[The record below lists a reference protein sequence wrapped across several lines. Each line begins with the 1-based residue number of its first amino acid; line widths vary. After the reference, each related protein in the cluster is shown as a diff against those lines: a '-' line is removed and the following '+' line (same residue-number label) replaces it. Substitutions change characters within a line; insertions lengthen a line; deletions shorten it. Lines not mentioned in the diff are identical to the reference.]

1 MNCWECIM
9 QLQGK
14 VAIVTGS
21 SRGIGKAIALALARE
36 GAHIVVAARTEQKS
50 RLIAGTVYETAEAIE
65 ALGGKALPLKTDVAN
80 ESDVKNMLT
89 STLHQFQRVDILVNN
104 AATNRPA
111 LFRNTSLNGW
121 DEIIRVNVRGTVV
134 CTKAVLPVMMEQ
146 RSGHII
152 NLSSVVADTVHHE
165 PMTGLAYDVSKAAI
179 NRFTRGLADELK
191 PYTIGVNA
199 LAPDNTA
206 TEGWSF
212 LNRSVDTSRWTR
224 PEVWGAFAVFVALQD
239 PATFTGRILSEGD
252 LREASQKKGSA
263 HT

>member
-1 MNCWECIM
+1 M
-9 QLQGK
+9 QLKGK

-36 GAHIVVAARTEQKS
+36 GAHVIVAARTEKKS
-50 RLIAGTVYETAEAIE
+50 RLIAGTLYETAEAIE
-65 ALGGKALPLKTDVAN
+65 ASGGTALPVKTDVAN
-80 ESDVKNMLT
+80 EKDVANMLKK
-89 STLHQFQRVDILVNN
+89 TLHQFQRVDILVNN

-111 LFRNTSLNGW
+111 LFSNTSLNVW

-134 CTKAVLPVMMEQ
+134 CTKSVLPVMMEQ

-152 NLSSVVADTVHHE
+152 NISSVVADKLQHE

-191 PYTIGVNA
+191 SYTIGVNA

-212 LNRSVDTSRWTR
+212 LNSSVDTSGWAR
-224 PEVWGAFAVFVALQD
+224 PEVWGAFAVFVATQD
-239 PATFTGRILSEGD
+239 PSAFTGRILSEED
-252 LREASQKKGSA
+252 LRNESLKRGSVQ
-263 HT
+263 T

>member
-1 MNCWECIM
+1 M
-9 QLQGK
+9 QLKGK

-36 GAHIVVAARTEQKS
+36 GAHIIVAARTEQKS
-50 RLIAGTVYETAEAIE
+50 RLIAGTLYDTAEAIE
-65 ALGGKALPLKTDVAN
+65 ALGGTALPVKTDVAN
-80 ESDVKNMLT
+80 ENDVGNMLNK
-89 STLHQFQRVDILVNN
+89 TLHQFQRVDILVNN

-111 LFRNTSLNGW
+111 LFRNTSLNSW
-121 DEIIRVNVRGTVV
+121 DEIIRVNVRGTVL
-134 CTKAVLPVMMEQ
+134 CTQSVLPVMIQQ

-152 NLSSVVADTVHHE
+152 NISSVVADKLHHK

-179 NRFTRGLADELK
+179 NRFTRGLAEELK

-199 LAPDNTA
+199 LAPDNTE

-212 LNRSVDTSRWTR
+212 LNRSVDTSGWSR
-224 PEVWGAFAVFVALQD
+224 PELWGAFAVFVAKQD
-239 PATFTGRILSEGD
+239 PSTFTGKILSEED
-252 LREASQKKGSA
+252 LRKESLKRGSP

>member
-1 MNCWECIM
+1 M
-9 QLQGK
+9 QLKGK

-36 GAHIVVAARTEQKS
+36 GAHIIVAARTEQKS
-50 RLIAGTVYETAEAIE
+50 RLIAGTLYETAEAIE
-65 ALGGKALPLKTDVAN
+65 ASGGTVLPVKTDVAN
-80 ESDVKNMLT
+80 EKDVANMLNK
-89 STLHQFQRVDILVNN
+89 TLHQFQRVDILVNN

-111 LFRNTSLNGW
+111 LFRNTSLNAW

-134 CTKAVLPVMMEQ
+134 CTQSVLPVMMEQ
-146 RSGHII
+146 RAGHII
-152 NLSSVVADTVHHE
+152 NISSVVADKLHHE

-179 NRFTRGLADELK
+179 NRFTKGLADELK

-212 LNRSVDTSRWTR
+212 LNRSVDTSEWAR
-224 PEVWGAFAVFVALQD
+224 PEVWGAFAVFVATQD
-239 PATFTGRILSEGD
+239 PSVFTGKILSEED
-252 LREASQKKGSA
+252 LRRESQKG
-263 HT
+263 

>member
-1 MNCWECIM
+1 M
-9 QLQGK
+9 QLKGK

-36 GAHIVVAARTEQKS
+36 GAHVIVAARTEKKS
-50 RLIAGTVYETAEAIE
+50 RLIAGTLYETAEAIE
-65 ALGGKALPLKTDVAN
+65 ASGGTALPVKTDVAN
-80 ESDVKNMLT
+80 EKDVANMLKK
-89 STLHQFQRVDILVNN
+89 TLHQFQRVDILVNN

-111 LFRNTSLNGW
+111 LFSNISLNAW

-134 CTKAVLPVMMEQ
+134 CAKSVLPVMMEQ

-152 NLSSVVADTVHHE
+152 NISSVVADKLHHQ

-212 LNRSVDTSRWTR
+212 LNSSVDTSGWAR
-224 PEVWGAFAVFVALQD
+224 PEVWGAFAVFVATQD
-239 PATFTGRILSEGD
+239 PSVFTGRILSEED
-252 LREASQKKGSA
+252 LRNESLKRGSVQ
-263 HT
+263 T

>member
-1 MNCWECIM
+1 M
-9 QLQGK
+9 QLKGK

-36 GAHIVVAARTEQKS
+36 GAHIIVAARTEQKS
-50 RLIAGTVYETAEAIE
+50 RLIAGTLHETVEAIE
-65 ALGGKALPLKTDVAN
+65 ALGGTALPVKTDVAN
-80 ESDVKNMLT
+80 ERDVENMINKT
-89 STLHQFQRVDILVNN
+89 VHQFQRIDILVNN

-111 LFRNTSLNGW
+111 LFKNTSLSSW
-121 DEIIRVNVRGTVV
+121 DEIIKVNVQGTVV
-134 CTKAVLPVMMEQ
+134 CTHFVLPVMIQQ

-152 NLSSVVADTVHHE
+152 NISSVAADKLHHE

-199 LAPDNTA
+199 LAPDNTE

-212 LNRSVDTSRWTR
+212 LNRSVDTSGWAR
-224 PEVWGAFAVFVALQD
+224 PELWGSFAVFVATQD
-239 PATFTGRILSEGD
+239 PSTFTGKILTEDD
-252 LREASQKKGSA
+252 LRKESLKRDSA
-263 HT
+263 PA

>member
-1 MNCWECIM
+1 ME
-9 QLQGK
+9 LQGK

-50 RLIAGTVYETAEAIE
+50 RLIAGTLHETAEAIE
-65 ALGGKALPLKTDVAN
+65 ALGGTALPVKTDAAN
-80 ESDVKNMLT
+80 EKDVENML
-89 STLHQFQRVDILVNN
+89 SKTLHQFQRVDILVNN

-134 CTKAVLPVMMEQ
+134 CTKCVLPVLMEQ

-152 NLSSVVADTVHHE
+152 NLSSVVADTLHHE

-191 PYTIGVNA
+191 PYTIAVNA

-212 LNRSVDTSRWTR
+212 LNRSVDTSGWAR
-224 PEVWGAFAVFVALQD
+224 PELWGAFAVFVASQD
-239 PATFTGRILSEGD
+239 PSTFTGRILTEEE
-252 LREASQKKGSA
+252 LRKESLRRGLQIPY
-263 HT
+263 